1 MGDLNDRMIAD
12 LIDAVRQVLRKE
24 ASERLRD
31 VYLIGDIEKDTARA
45 AIERLRELANEN
57 TRPITLYINS
67 AGGNVTD
74 GLALHD
80 AIRHIVSRGIEV
92 TIIVQGMAYS
102 MGSIVL
108 QAATEGRRL
117 AFPHS
122 WIMIHEPA
130 KWAGWQ
136 STTAAAQ
143 HLERL
148 KQMQDQIYNILSSR
162 SGKPL
167 RQIIKDTKRTDFYL
181 DAQKALEY
189 GLIDAIVA
197 GELPEPKPSQFP
209 VLIFGAV
216 LCVIVGLA
224 AFFLVRGMV
233 RKQAGSWRD
242 SMQQKVHAR
251 QVGESTAPE
260 PAQAQTTP
268 AQPQPKVVAPTPAP
282 ARPPAAAPNPAIA
295 AGAAQPAVLMGTN
308 GFPVLKV
315 QGIFFRAKNPA
326 AVINTKT
333 VFIGDQVANAKVVAI
348 TPDSVTVEFNG
359 NRKVL
364 TLY

>member
-31 VYLIGDIEKDTARA
+31 VYLIGDIEKDAARA
-45 AIERLRELANEN
+45 AIERLRELANES

-108 QAATEGRRL
+108 QAASEGRRL

-148 KQMQDQIYNILSSR
+148 KQMQDQIYKILSSR

-167 RQIIKDTKRTDFYL
+167 RQTIRATQRTVFYL
-181 DAQKALEY
+181 DSQKALEY
-189 GLIDAIVA
+189 GLIAKVVA
-197 GELPEPKPSQFP
+197 GELPEPKPASAD
-209 VLIFGAV
+209 VLETPH
-216 LCVIVGLA
+216 
-224 AFFLVRGMV
+224 LV
-233 RKQAGSWRD
+233 
-242 SMQQKVHAR
+242 
-251 QVGESTAPE
+251 P
-260 PAQAQTTP
+260 P
-268 AQPQPKVVAPTPAP
+268 PAP
-282 ARPPAAAPNPAIA
+282 APAAEAARERPVAPGGP
-295 AGAAQPAVLMGTN
+295 
-308 GFPVLKV
+308 
-315 QGIFFRAKNPA
+315 
-326 AVINTKT
+326 
-333 VFIGDQVANAKVVAI
+333 
-348 TPDSVTVEFNG
+348 
-359 NRKVL
+359 
-364 TLY
+364 

>member
-1 MGDLNDRMIAD
+1 MVMGDLSDRMIAD
-12 LIDAVRQVLRKE
+12 LIDSVRQVLRKE
-24 ASERLRD
+24 ASDRLRD

-45 AIERLRELANEN
+45 AIERLRELANDSN
-57 TRPITLYINS
+57 RPITLYINS

-74 GLALHD
+74 GLAIHD
-80 AIRHIVSRGIEV
+80 SIRHIVSKGIEV
-92 TIIVQGMAYS
+92 TIVVQGMAYS

-148 KQMQDQIYNILSSR
+148 KQMQDQIYKILSSR

-197 GELPEPKPSQFP
+197 GELPEPKPMTP
-209 VLIFGAV
+209 VVVDMREASAERSERLDV
-216 LCVIVGLA
+216 PA
-224 AFFLVRGMV
+224 AI
-233 RKQAGSWRD
+233 A
-242 SMQQKVHAR
+242 
-251 QVGESTAPE
+251 EN
-260 PAQAQTTP
+260 
-268 AQPQPKVVAPTPAP
+268 AP
-282 ARPPAAAPNPAIA
+282 AARETDASDEP
-295 AGAAQPAVLMGTN
+295 GAASGSASS
-308 GFPVLKV
+308 
-315 QGIFFRAKNPA
+315 
-326 AVINTKT
+326 
-333 VFIGDQVANAKVVAI
+333 
-348 TPDSVTVEFNG
+348 PDPGAS
-359 NRKVL
+359 RKGA
-364 TLY
+364 